1 MLIRKWV
8 KPFHVCS
15 SKRVCPTFLL
25 ARIQQKME
33 EEEKEKTKEEKLISS
48 FTQTEQLLIKREEKE
63 EEEEKDNKIIHQFPS
78 LEIPHQIPP
87 IKKKVLITEIEA

>member
-1 MLIRKWV
+1 MLIRKWDN
-8 KPFHVCS
+8 PFHVCS

-33 EEEKEKTKEEKLISS
+33 EEEKKEMKEEKLISS
-48 FTQTEQLLIKREEKE
+48 STQTEQLLIKREEEKE
-63 EEEEKDNKIIHQFPS
+63 EKEDNKIIHQLPS

>member
-33 EEEKEKTKEEKLISS
+33 EEKKEEMNEEKLISS
-48 FTQTEQLLIKREEKE
+48 STQTEQLLIKREEK

>member
-33 EEEKEKTKEEKLISS
+33 EEKKKEEMNEEKLISS
-48 FTQTEQLLIKREEKE
+48 STQTEQLLIKREEKE
-63 EEEEKDNKIIHQFPS
+63 EKDNKIIHQLPS